1 LMRGVTM
8 SSGMPPEYGLAPPL
22 HEVPRS
28 PKWPWVLLLI
38 VALLAVG
45 GVAVGPRVVEA
56 VRRQLSEESAEDAV
70 MSVRAQPSPVTA
82 PGVARK
88 TVVFEVTGTGKAFNI
103 TATVGSTVRNP
114 MNVPLPWTQTIE
126 VPAGEPSASVMLVVV
141 AGPDGAEV
149 HGKYTID
156 GSTVR
161 EGKASGPYGVLTI
174 TDS

>member
-1 LMRGVTM
+1 M

-22 HEVPRS
+22 HEVPRA
-28 PKWPWVLLLI
+28 PKWPWVLFLI

-45 GVAVGPRVVEA
+45 GAVYGPRVVDA
-56 VRRQLSEESAEDAV
+56 VQRQLSESAEDPV
-70 MSVRAQPSPVTA
+70 LSVRPQPSPPTA
-82 PGVARK
+82 PGAAK
-88 TVVFEVTGTGKAFNI
+88 KSVVFEVTGTGKAFTI
-103 TATVGSTVRNP
+103 TATVGSSVQNP
-114 MNVPLPWTQTIE
+114 MNVPLPWTHTIE

-156 GSTVR
+156 GRTVR

>member
-1 LMRGVTM
+1 M
-8 SSGMPPEYGLAPPL
+8 SSGMPPEYGLAPPM

-45 GVAVGPRVVEA
+45 GVAYGPRVVEA
-56 VRRQLSEESAEDAV
+56 MRRQFSEESAVDPV
-70 MSVRAQPSPVTA
+70 LSVRPQPSPATS
-82 PGVARK
+82 PGVATK
-88 TVVFEVTGTGKAFNI
+88 AVVFEVTGTGKAFNI
-103 TATVGSTVRNP
+103 TATVGASVQNES
-114 MNVPLPWTQTIE
+114 NVTLPWTRTVE
-126 VPAGEPSASVMLVVV
+126 VPAGPASESVMLVVV

-156 GSTVR
+156 GRTVR